1 MKVDTKDVYSNKL
14 ILNMLE
20 RINNLEEIILT
31 LEHILSVRLLSES
44 DRNRIR
50 SKNRPN
56 EISSKKPVP
65 EIVRRLDKA
74 LYEISKQNT
83 LKKSS

>member
-1 MKVDTKDVYSNKL
+1 MKVDTKGIYSNKL
-14 ILNMLE
+14 ILNILE

-31 LEHILSVRLLSES
+31 LERILSVRLLSDS
-44 DRNRIR
+44 DRNRIE
-50 SKNRPN
+50 SKNKPSK
-56 EISSKKPVP
+56 ISSKKPVS
-65 EIVRRLDKA
+65 EIVRGLNKA

>member
-1 MKVDTKDVYSNKL
+1 MKVDTKDIYSNKL
-14 ILNMLE
+14 ILNMLK

-31 LEHILSVRLLSES
+31 LERILSVHLLSDS

-65 EIVRRLDKA
+65 EIVRRLNKV

-83 LKKSS
+83 LKKNS

>member
-1 MKVDTKDVYSNKL
+1 MKVDTKDIYSNKL

-31 LEHILSVRLLSES
+31 LERILSVHLLSDS
-44 DRNRIR
+44 DRNRIE
-50 SKNRPN
+50 SKNRPSK
-56 EISSKKPVP
+56 ISSKKPVP
-65 EIVRRLDKA
+65 EIVRRLNKA

>member
-1 MKVDTKDVYSNKL
+1 MKIDTKDIYSNKL

-31 LEHILSVRLLSES
+31 LERILSVHLLSDS
-44 DRNRIR
+44 DRNRIS

-65 EIVRRLDKA
+65 EIVRRLNKV

-83 LKKSS
+83 LKKNS

>member
-1 MKVDTKDVYSNKL
+1 MKVDTKDVHSNKF

-31 LEHILSVRLLSES
+31 LEHILSVHLLSDS
-44 DRNRIR
+44 DRDRIK
-50 SKNRPN
+50 SKNRPS

-65 EIVRRLDKA
+65 EIVRRLNKA

-83 LKKSS
+83 LKRSN

>member
-1 MKVDTKDVYSNKL
+1 MKIDTKDIYSNKL

-31 LEHILSVRLLSES
+31 LEHILSVHLLSDS

-65 EIVRRLDKA
+65 EIVRRLNKV

-83 LKKSS
+83 LKKNS

>member
-31 LEHILSVRLLSES
+31 LEHILSVHLLSDS
-44 DRNRIR
+44 DRDRIK
-50 SKNRPN
+50 SKNRPS
-56 EISSKKPVP
+56 EISSKN
-65 EIVRRLDKA
+65 
-74 LYEISKQNT
+74 QF
-83 LKKSS
+83 LKLCVD

>member
-1 MKVDTKDVYSNKL
+1 MKVDTKDIYSNKL

-20 RINNLEEIILT
+20 RIDNLEEIILT
-31 LEHILSVRLLSES
+31 LERILSVHLLSNS
-44 DRNRIR
+44 DRNRIE
-50 SKNRPN
+50 SKNRPSK
-56 EISSKKPVP
+56 ISSKKPVP
-65 EIVRRLDKA
+65 EIVRRLNEA

>member
-1 MKVDTKDVYSNKL
+1 MKVDTKDIYSNKL

-31 LEHILSVRLLSES
+31 LERILSVHLLSDS

-65 EIVRRLDKA
+65 EIVRRLNKV

-83 LKKSS
+83 LKKNS